1 MYQPTTN
8 PAAKPRSCE
17 RCGTDVLRQRTGL
30 PWVVTV
36 DLEQLT
42 LEQAAA
48 RTTPN
53 RSAWCLRE
61 STWSGM
67 RLVEVLLV
75 FHNSS
80 CPRAH
85 LLEHECPVEAAQYG
99 RRPEG
104 AMW

>member
-1 MYQPTTN
+1 MYQPTAN
-8 PAAKPRSCE
+8 PAAMPRSCE

-36 DLEQLT
+36 DLERLT

-53 RSAWCLRE
+53 RSAWCLLE
-61 STWSGM
+61 SKWSGM
-67 RLVEVLLV
+67 RLLEVLPV
-75 FHNSS
+75 FHRPA

-85 LLEHECPVEAAQYG
+85 LLEHECPADTPQI
-99 RRPEG
+99 PG
-104 AMW
+104 ALW